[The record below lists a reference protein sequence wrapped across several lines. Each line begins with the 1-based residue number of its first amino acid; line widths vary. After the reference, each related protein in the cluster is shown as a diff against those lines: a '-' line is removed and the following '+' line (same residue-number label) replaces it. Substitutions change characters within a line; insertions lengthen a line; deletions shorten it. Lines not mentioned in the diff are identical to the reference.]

1 VDAVTNFVTALAV
14 GWFVTAAV
22 IVGVYL
28 WRYARDMAD
37 LRRQEQLYADQ
48 WVEAHI
54 RHQDHG
60 RIPAISTEP
69 NRYLRSDEGA
79 PE

>member
-1 VDAVTNFVTALAV
+1 VDAVSNFVTALAV

-28 WRYARDMAD
+28 WRYARAMAE
-37 LRRQEQLYADQ
+37 LRRQEQVYADLWCQ
-48 WVEAHI
+48 QHRAN
-54 RHQDHG
+54 
-60 RIPAISTEP
+60 
-69 NRYLRSDEGA
+69 NRYLHADDRS

>member
-1 VDAVTNFVTALAV
+1 VDAVSNFVTALAV

-28 WRYARDMAD
+28 WRYAREWAR
-37 LRRQEQLYADQ
+37 LQEQEARYAEE
-48 WVEAHI
+48 WVAAHQH
-54 RHQDHG
+54 HQD
-60 RIPAISTEP
+60 RDRFTTD
-69 NRYLRSDEGA
+69 REGA